1 MQIASGKRSARLS
14 AKLAAWKA
22 PRLIPVTMTV
32 GTAEENAAN
41 NRQMAHVL
49 AQQGYEVDLE
59 EVPDMHNYTGWRDAL
74 DPHLT
79 GLLRRAWTR

>member
-1 MQIASGKRSARLS
+1 VAF
-14 AKLAAWKA
+14 
-22 PRLIPVTMTV
+22 
-32 GTAEENAAN
+32 
-41 NRQMAHVL
+41 
-49 AQQGYEVDLE
+49 E